1 MGKSRNSARVGGRKD
16 NVMLDRNVQNSL
28 YMHVTV
34 HEQKK
39 REKTKYIFKF
49 ESSLSIMLGSCL
61 ENEGKNILYL
71 NCQIFPVSLP
81 LLLFSSL
88 SCHSPYK
95 MQTHAKSQKP
105 QHMQAILA
113 QMGSHSWDPGTFQG
127 EILLAL
133 ASTVGSDEEHI
144 LGP

>member
-95 MQTHAKSQKP
+95 MQTHAKSHLDHLP
-105 QHMQAILA
+105 ITETTAYASHLSSGGFPFL
-113 QMGSHSWDPGTFQG
+113 GSWYLSG
-127 EILLAL
+127 
-133 ASTVGSDEEHI
+133 
-144 LGP
+144 